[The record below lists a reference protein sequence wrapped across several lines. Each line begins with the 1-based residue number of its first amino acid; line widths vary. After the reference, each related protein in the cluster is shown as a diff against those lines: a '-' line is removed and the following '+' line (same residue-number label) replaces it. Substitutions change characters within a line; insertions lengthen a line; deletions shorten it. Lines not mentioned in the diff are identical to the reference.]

1 MLQVNGNDER
11 LRVWQ
16 LQRELVRISV
26 ATCTRTGAKERPVA
40 KGTDRRDPGRGYDRP

>member
-16 LQRELVRISV
+16 LQRELVRTSV
-26 ATCTRTGAKERPVA
+26 ATCDRTGAKDRRLP